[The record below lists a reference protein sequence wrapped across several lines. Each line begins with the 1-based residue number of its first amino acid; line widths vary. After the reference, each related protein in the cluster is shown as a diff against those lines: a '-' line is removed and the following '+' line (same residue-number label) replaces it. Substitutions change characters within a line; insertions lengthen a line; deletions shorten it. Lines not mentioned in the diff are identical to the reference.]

1 MVEGGAGILS
11 SFLMTV
17 SMILAIQRIGM
28 VAATEEDTTKW
39 RIVFEGN
46 MVYPYLGVGCAA

>member
-1 MVEGGAGILS
+1 MVESGAGILS

-17 SMILAIQRIGM
+17 WMILAIQRMGM

-39 RIVFEGN
+39 QIVFEGN
-46 MVYPYLGVGCAA
+46 VVYPYWGVGCAA